1 MATCATDDRSRP
13 WLALYPAGLPAR
25 FVPRHSDGLAMFRET
40 AEALPDAEAIAY
52 FDASLSYAD
61 LDRHS
66 DAIALWLAA
75 HGVARGDRVGLILQN
90 VPHVAIGIL
99 GAWKLGAI
107 PVPGNPMYR
116 APELAKLFRDYRPAA
131 IIGHDDHLAEILA
144 ALAEADAPGIPLL
157 SVNARDFQARNDARL
172 LPPAPPSVPAG
183 IPDFRAVLDAHDGT
197 RPPPIA
203 LDPSELGLI
212 LYTSGTTGQPKG
224 AMIRHSSVAFN
235 SGNAALWMRI
245 DRRSRIL
252 GLAPIFHITGFILH
266 LTMAWSTGA
275 SVALHYRVHPEA
287 VLDIIRS
294 YRPTFAIAAITAFNA
309 LMQVPGVSAADF
321 ASFETVFSG
330 GAPIAPA
337 LRDKIRETLG
347 VTLLPVYGMTETCS
361 PTHISPPGLDVPV
374 SAETGAL
381 AVGLPISST
390 ESAILG
396 SDLAPLPPG
405 EQGEV
410 CMRGPQVMA
419 GYWNKPEETQ
429 RTLHEGWMRSGDIGF
444 QDAQGWFYVVDRQ
457 KDMINASG
465 FKVWPREVED
475 TLYAHP
481 AVREAA
487 VIGVPDAYRGE
498 TVRACVSLKP
508 GMASD
513 EAELIA
519 HCRARL
525 AAYKVPRSVV
535 LLDDLPKTLTGKIQ
549 RAVLR
554 EQA

>member
-1 MATCATDDRSRP
+1 MTACATDDRPQP
-13 WLALYPAGLPAR
+13 WLELYPSGMPAR
-25 FVPRHSDGLAMFRET
+25 FVPRHADGLAMFRET
-40 AEALPDAEAIAY
+40 AAAVPDAEAIAY
-52 FDASLSYAD
+52 FDGSLSYAD
-61 LDRHS
+61 LDRAS
-66 DAIALWLAA
+66 DAIALWLIAK
-75 HGVARGDRVGLILQN
+75 GVRQGDRISLILQN

-99 GAWKLGAI
+99 AAWKAGAI

-116 APELAKLFRDYRPAA
+116 APELAKLFRDYQPAA
-131 IIGHDDHLAEILA
+131 IVGHDDHLSEILS
-144 ALAEADAPGIPLL
+144 ALAEAGVTETPLL
-157 SVNARDFQARNDARL
+157 SVDAHDFQSADDARL
-172 LPPAPPSVPAG
+172 LPPAAASVPARIAG
-183 IPDFRAVLDAHDGT
+183 FKAVLDAHDGS
-197 RPPPIA
+197 RPPAVSI
-203 LDPSELGLI
+203 DPSDLALI

-235 SGNAALWMRI
+235 SGAAALWMRI
-245 DRRSRIL
+245 GRDSRIL
-252 GLAPIFHITGFILH
+252 GMAPIFHITGFILH
-266 LTMAWSTGA
+266 LTMSWSAGA

-287 VLDIIRS
+287 VLDVIRS

-337 LRDKIRETLG
+337 LRDEIREVLG
-347 VTLLPVYGMTETCS
+347 ITLLPVYGMTETCS
-361 PTHISPPGLDVPV
+361 PTHISPPGLEVPV
-374 SAETGAL
+374 SEETGAL

-396 SDLAPLPPG
+396 PDLDPLPPG

-410 CMRGPQVMA
+410 CMRGPQVMT
-419 GYWNKPEETQ
+419 GYWNKPAESAEA
-429 RTLHEGWMRSGDIGF
+429 LHDGWMRSGDIGF
-444 QDAQGWFYVVDRQ
+444 QDEQGWFYVVDRK

-487 VIGVPDAYRGE
+487 VIGIPDSYRGE

-513 EAELIA
+513 EADLIA

-525 AAYKVPRSVV
+525 AAYKVPRSVI

-549 RAVLR
+549 RAMLR
-554 EQA
+554 EGA